1 MGSSNFI
8 TCCLFSFRGS
18 RRFRHFGG
26 EYNGGNGVSGAGAV
40 QSFALPASVL
50 VIRQEDGGYE
60 SPSRMGCLGL
70 GMGWDGARKHL
81 VNGVMDMTFALLVS
95 INLYNSYIYI
105 YLSFFLDII
114 ILYPRPSK
122 GQVKLGRYTNSR
134 PLPKDHRK
142 PMLFIY
148 INLHNGHVDLGNLG
162 YVLTYI
168 RGNPPNPTYTPQ
180 PQQQQLHIN
189 QFQVYKCQDCLKWP
203 MVPKISMKSPWKD
216 YKIPKQMS
224 KT

>member
-1 MGSSNFI
+1 MYYYYTIIIDDVCTIITDYVYLCMYYYYTIDVLLNISICQATGQRTGWQFDSSCRI
-8 TCCLFSFRGS
+8 SRTFSS
-18 RRFRHFGG
+18 A
-26 EYNGGNGVSGAGAV
+26 SDSSDPAGMVPWIPCAKSKFEV
-40 QSFALPASVL
+40 KLEKHVL
-50 VIRQEDGGYE
+50 L
-60 SPSRMGCLGL
+60 M
-70 GMGWDGARKHL
+70 
-81 VNGVMDMTFALLVS
+81 
-95 INLYNSYIYI
+95 YII
-105 YLSFFLDII
+105 YLYYR
-114 ILYPRPSK
+114 YPRPSK

-142 PMLFIY
+142 PMAFIY

-162 YVLTYI
+162 IYVNIYSI

-180 PQQQQLHIN
+180 PQQQQLRIN

-216 YKIPKQMS
+216 HKIPKQMS